1 VPPPRPSSGETV
13 DDAVAAFKPPPIA
26 SAGLEALVARVGVMV
41 SQLLMILLT
50 GRFMGPSGR
59 GLYALASLSVGLCQV
74 PFGSVWVANAVELSK
89 GRATPRQLFGVSM
102 VVAGAGGMLTSA
114 VALAISPALGDR
126 WWVLALPALVTP
138 FVLLR
143 AYQEGLYQALGHVR
157 AVNALR
163 IGRSFLAVLF
173 IAPPILADASTRT
186 TIIIWELSFVVLA
199 ITAFFR
205 LRAFIGGPLFPRDR
219 TIYRRVT
226 RYGLTISG
234 FRVVEVLNERNGL
247 IALAIFANDATVGVF
262 SIAVAATEVL
272 LLATDALALS
282 TFRRISSDSR
292 EDSAALSIRTM
303 RHCVMLAAAASVVV
317 IPTAYFAIPWVLGEG
332 YEDVPLL
339 LLLLLPNVLSLAA
352 VRPLYSFFQVQM
364 GKPASMFRVVAS
376 ALIANTAL
384 NLALVPPWGA
394 RGAAVAATVAG
405 IVAFL
410 VAFRAF
416 AAESHARIGDLR
428 PRWDDLMAYV
438 ELAASVVRRARRGR

>member
-317 IPTAYFAIPWVLGEG
+317 IPTAYFAIPWVLGDG